1 MYDDI
6 CACSELRDR
15 CFKKAEQARD
25 LHFSAFIVIS
35 HAHTHTPS
43 NNPVCFIQ
51 NQVVMNLHDRAHQK
65 HLVFLRDKK
74 VQIMY

>member
-25 LHFSAFIVIS
+25 LHFSAFIV
-35 HAHTHTPS
+35 H
-43 NNPVCFIQ
+43 
-51 NQVVMNLHDRAHQK
+51 
-65 HLVFLRDKK
+65 
-74 VQIMY
+74 